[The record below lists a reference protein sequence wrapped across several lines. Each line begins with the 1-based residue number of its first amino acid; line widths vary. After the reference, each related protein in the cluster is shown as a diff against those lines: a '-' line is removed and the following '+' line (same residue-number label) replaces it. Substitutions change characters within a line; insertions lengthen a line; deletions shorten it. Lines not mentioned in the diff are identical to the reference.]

1 MALDRRR
8 GRALAAPP
16 PLAAL
21 APRAWRG
28 RRPGRRGRHLF
39 ASAHRAL
46 GGRAAYR
53 QRSGGGRG
61 DRGRG
66 GVDLPP
72 LRHGRAGGQVRVLLS
87 GYYGFGNL
95 GDEALLAEIARGLRR
110 RFPGVEI
117 VALSADP
124 PATAR
129 AYGIEAAPRWDV
141 GAVRRELTRADVF
154 LSGGGGLLQNSTSL
168 KSLLY
173 YAGLVR
179 QAVHARKVVG
189 IFAQSIGPLDFWGK
203 GIVREFC
210 KGVTFATVRDDA
222 SRALLAS
229 LLPGVPVERT
239 ADPVFLY
246 EPPER
251 GVEDAL
257 VREGLG
263 AAAQPLVIVSVRKT
277 AAQREVGARVA
288 SAVDALAE
296 QGAHV
301 AFLPFQSPEDAEA
314 ATDIIRK
321 CRSAPTLLP
330 GGDLDA
336 VARAIAS
343 AQAVIGV
350 RLHALVLAARFAVP
364 FAAVSYDPKV
374 GALLSLLDYPL
385 PALWEPGARKGDG
398 EFSARVATQLW
409 SERVQ
414 LAAQLRER
422 LPELQRAAR
431 ANFEI
436 LSRYV

>member
-1 MALDRRR
+1 M
-8 GRALAAPP
+8 
-16 PLAAL
+16 
-21 APRAWRG
+21 
-28 RRPGRRGRHLF
+28 
-39 ASAHRAL
+39 
-46 GGRAAYR
+46 
-53 QRSGGGRG
+53 
-61 DRGRG
+61 
-66 GVDLPP
+66 
-72 LRHGRAGGQVRVLLS
+72 RVLLS

-95 GDEALLAEIARGLRR
+95 GDEALLAEIVRGLRG
-110 RFPGVEI
+110 RFPGAEI

-129 AYGIEAAPRWDV
+129 AYAIEAAPRWEL
-141 GAVRRELTRADVF
+141 GAVRREIAAADVF
-154 LSGGGGLLQNSTSL
+154 LSGGGGLLQNATSL

-179 QAVHARKVVG
+179 QAVRAQKVVG

-210 KGVTFATVRDDA
+210 KGITFATVRDEA

-246 EPPER
+246 EAPKSGAE
-251 GVEDAL
+251 EAL

-263 AAAQPLVIVSVRKT
+263 SAAQPLAIACVRKT
-277 AAQREVGARVA
+277 SAQSEVTLRVA
-288 SAVDALAE
+288 AAVDALAA

-314 ATDIIRK
+314 ATDVIRK
-321 CRSAPTLLP
+321 CRSTPTLLP

-350 RLHALVLAARFAVP
+350 RLHSLILAVRFGVP
-364 FAAVSYDPKV
+364 FAAVTYDPKV
-374 GALLSLLDYPL
+374 RALLSLLEYPL

-398 EFSARVATQLW
+398 QSAAR
-409 SERVQ
+409 
-414 LAAQLRER
+414 LAAQLWNERDTLAAHLRAR
-422 LPELQRAAR
+422 LPEMQRAAR
-431 ANFEI
+431 ENFEI
-436 LSRYV
+436 LSHYM